1 MSSFNKSMFESIKEE
16 LNKSK
21 AKSGLRDILR
31 TPPGHTYT
39 VRLIPN
45 IQDPKKT
52 FFHYYNF
59 GWESYATGEYVQF
72 ISPSTWN
79 ERDPIAEGRLKCL
92 KHGNAEDKAKAEKL
106 GKDAA
111 PAIQQ
116 IDKSITKEQATV
128 TNSQK
133 ALDVM
138 EAEGQFNTPQ
148 YTQAAARHAGV
159 VDKANKTIAS
169 LNTKKQM
176 LQKPVT
182 VQKAGKPT
190 NRKTFTVKEKG
201 VEEKK

>member
-92 KHGNAEDKAKAEKL
+92 
-106 GKDAA
+106 
-111 PAIQQ
+111 
-116 IDKSITKEQATV
+116 
-128 TNSQK
+128 
-133 ALDVM
+133 
-138 EAEGQFNTPQ
+138 
-148 YTQAAARHAGV
+148 
-159 VDKANKTIAS
+159 
-169 LNTKKQM
+169 
-176 LQKPVT
+176 
-182 VQKAGKPT
+182 
-190 NRKTFTVKEKG
+190 
-201 VEEKK
+201 